1 MAYDQTKYLSAADAK
16 GRDTNSIMQGW
27 VDRGPWIYYDTVTM
41 AAGVASATQYF
52 PFSVAIGQGDPLN
65 GNAVKTKFETN
76 MQRGN
81 QFPPP
86 KCMLLFALEI
96 QFDSTCLLSDIQL
109 AMANSY
115 LEFKIDDKVFHEG
128 YLQFFPGGM
137 GLCGASTNNAEAVWT
152 NGIPAPGYSRRYD
165 EWSKYIA
172 PEQQF
177 SCTWYLKTAITPTAE
192 VKMRWA
198 MDGLTDRSVQ

>member
-1 MAYDQTKYLSAADAK
+1 MAYDQTKYLSADAAR

-27 VDRGPWIYYDTVTM
+27 VDRGPWIYYDTVIIS
-41 AAGVASATQYF
+41 AGVASAQTYY
-52 PFSVAIGQGDPLN
+52 PFSVGIGQPDPLT
-65 GNAVKTKFETN
+65 GGTVKTKYETN

-86 KCMLLFALEI
+86 KCMLLFSLGI

-109 AMANSY
+109 AMATSY

-137 GLCGASTNNAEAVWT
+137 GLQGASTNNAEAVWT
-152 NGIPAPGYSRRYD
+152 NGIPAPAYSRRYD

-177 SCTWYLKTAITPTAE
+177 SCTWYLKTAITTTADLR
-192 VKMRWA
+192 MRWT